1 MLNSLQVSV
10 VVKQVIYAGIGK
22 CVCVWNLM
30 LVACQGGVLKNANAA
45 ANAAVSNDD
54 MSMNCGNLCKY

>member
-1 MLNSLQVSV
+1 MLVLVS
-10 VVKQVIYAGIGK
+10 
-22 CVCVWNLM
+22 VCVWNLM